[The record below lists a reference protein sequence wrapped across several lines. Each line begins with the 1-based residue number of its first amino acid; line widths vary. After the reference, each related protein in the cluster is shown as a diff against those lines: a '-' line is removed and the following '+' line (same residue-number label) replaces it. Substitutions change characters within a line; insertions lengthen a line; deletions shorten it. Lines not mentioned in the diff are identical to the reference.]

1 MNPNTKSL
9 DKIAIV
15 GAGLGGLAAAVALHT
30 KGYNVQVYEK
40 AQDFRPVGGGLGLLP
55 NGSKI
60 LDKIHPGIVEEIKN
74 LSCHVKETV
83 LKNTQGENILTRRSN
98 RFEDNYGYPLISVWW
113 WRLQQTLA
121 SKLPTNIIHLNHR
134 CTGFSQ
140 DDEGVDIYFENQE
153 GSKKTIRADLLIGA
167 DGIKSVVR
175 KNLIAD
181 GEPRF
186 LNSMSWRAVIKSDQ
200 ELLNPEQMGF
210 VRGHREF
217 MFLLNVGNGE
227 IAWLYRR
234 KSEDYSLSANKD
246 EAKSRVLNQIAEWG
260 KPLRSL
266 VEETP
271 SERILEGGICDRLP
285 VDAWSKG
292 RVVLLGDAAHPM
304 APAAGQGANS
314 SFEDAWVIADCL
326 SNASDISEAL
336 TNYEQRRIPRLTI
349 IQNRSA
355 KGEMRYYETESEKLE
370 REQQQPDEMS
380 AEEFGQFVHNSQI

>member
-1 MNPNTKSL
+1 MDKI
-9 DKIAIV
+9 KIAIV
-15 GAGLGGLAAAVALHT
+15 GAGLGGLAAAVALHK
-30 KGYNVQVYEK
+30 KGFNVEVYEK

-121 SKLPTNIIHLNHR
+121 SKLPTNMIHLNHR

-140 DDEGVDIYFENQE
+140 DDEGVDIYFDNQE
-153 GSKKTIRADLLIGA
+153 DSKKTIRADLLIGA

-175 KNLIAD
+175 RNLIAD
-181 GEPRF
+181 GEAHF
-186 LNSMSWRAVIKSDQ
+186 LNSMSWRAVIKSNQD
-200 ELLNPEQMGF
+200 LLYPEQMGF
-210 VRGHREF
+210 VKGHREF
-217 MFLLNVGNGE
+217 MYLLNVGNGE

-285 VDAWSKG
+285 IDSWSKG

-314 SFEDAWVIADCL
+314 SFEDAWVLAECL
-326 SNASDISEAL
+326 SNASNISEAFA
-336 TNYEQRRIPRLTI
+336 NYEQRRIPRLKI
-349 IQNRSA
+349 IQNRSR

-380 AEEFGQFVHNSQI
+380 SEEFGQFVHNSQI